1 MLLRSD
7 SAMSLAVALR
17 QHRLTLGA
25 AFTFMSGL
33 YFRGKLAYAEA
44 FDPGLARTFVITPTR
59 GLLSP
64 RLPVTPE
71 LLHEFAEVDIG
82 ADEERYRTALEI
94 DAAEL
99 GSRLSGDA
107 RVVLLGSVAS
117 GKYVDVLGPHL
128 GNRLCFPPSFVGR
141 GDMSRGG
148 LLLRA
153 SRSGQELEYAPIAVG
168 DRPRGPRPGKLGP
181 ERIIQL
187 GNQTRN
193 RAS

>member
-1 MLLRSD
+1 
-7 SAMSLAVALR
+7 MSLAVAVR
-17 QHRLTLGA
+17 QRRLTLGA
-25 AFTFMSGL
+25 AFAFMSGL

-44 FDPGLARTFVITPTR
+44 FDPGLMRTFVITPTR
-59 GLLSP
+59 GLQSP
-64 RLPVTPE
+64 GLVVSADI
-71 LLHEFAEVDIG
+71 LHEFAEVDI
-82 ADEERYRTALEI
+82 ASDEERYRAALEI

-99 GSRLSGDA
+99 AVRLPENA

-128 GNRLCFPPSFVGR
+128 GSRLCYPPSFIGR

-153 SRSGQELEYAPIAVG
+153 SRSGQELEYAPIAAG
-168 DRPRGPRPGKLGP
+168 DRPRGPRPRRLGP
-181 ERIIQL
+181 ERVIRMGKPSGRM
-187 GNQTRN
+187 GNQNRD

>member
-1 MLLRSD
+1 MLLRQN
-7 SAMSLAVALR
+7 SAMALAVALR
-17 QHRLTLGA
+17 EHRLTLGA

-44 FDPGLARTFVITPTR
+44 FDPGLTFTFVITPTR
-59 GLLSP
+59 GLQSP
-64 RLPVTPE
+64 RLLVNAE

-82 ADEERYRTALEI
+82 VDEERYRAALDL

-99 GSRLSGDA
+99 SATLPIDA

-117 GKYVDVLGPHL
+117 GKYVDVLSPHL
-128 GNRLCFPPSFVGR
+128 GSRLCYPPSFIGR

-153 SRSGQELEYAPIAVG
+153 SRSGLELEYGPIAAG
-168 DRPRGPRPGKLGP
+168 DRPRGPRPGRLGP
-181 ERIIQL
+181 ERIIQM
-187 GNQTRN
+187 R
-193 RAS
+193 